1 MPPMRR
7 AVLSCALVLLAL
19 AGCGGGAGGP
29 PRPPD
34 PNPPLSGDVPLGRA
48 VTLSSGVTLAAGP
61 QAAFSSDGT
70 ATVVW
75 AQSGFPIPGS
85 GLIRVVPDVGAV
97 ESRVGEAWSAA
108 ELINGSTS
116 LQDQAADGLAD
127 LSISPGRGV
136 VGAQSAWR
144 RVRTASNSADVLLS
158 ARREGV
164 GWSPASIAAE
174 PAGVSFGTLRVASN
188 GLGTDA
194 AVWVETLGG
203 LSQVQLSVRSTG
215 TSWGPKRAVQ
225 TNVSASG
232 TEPAV
237 AVDENGTVMV
247 LWRQGAAGAGV
258 VWARRFP
265 FDGSSTIPF
274 AVDGALPPDSGSPE
288 VIATATDRFMATW
301 LRTEQDGVT
310 RSLRAR
316 EASGGIWSGT
326 GARPLEFQDLSVDE
340 VRLAALPG
348 AGALAVWRQGGALKW
363 SRFAAGAWL
372 NVPLDVDVDGG
383 VTAEASPQL
392 ATDATG
398 RAFVAWLRRV
408 GAVDDLLVATL
419 APSGDRF
426 SGPQSAR
433 LGDGSAAQPALAV
446 APEGTGSVA
455 LAWRQEVPGQAEPD
469 LLARLWRR

>member
-1 MPPMRR
+1 MPLMRR
-7 AVLSCALVLLAL
+7 VVLPCALALLAL

-48 VTLSSGVTLAAGP
+48 VTLASGVALAAGP
-61 QAAFSSDGT
+61 RAAFSSDGT

-75 AQSGFPIPGS
+75 AQAGFPIPGS
-85 GLIRVVPDVGAV
+85 VLTRVVPDVGAA
-97 ESRVGEAWSAA
+97 ESRAGEAWSAA

-116 LQDQAADGLAD
+116 LQDQAADSLAD
-127 LSISPGRGV
+127 LAVSPGRGSA
-136 VGAQSAWR
+136 GAQAAWR
-144 RVRTASNSADVLLS
+144 RVRTGSSAADVLLS

-203 LSQVQLSVRSTG
+203 LSQVQLSVRSPG

-225 TNVSASG
+225 TNALASG

-247 LWRQGAAGAGV
+247 LWRQGAAGAGE

-265 FDGSSTIPF
+265 FDGSSTSPF
-274 AVDGALPPDSGSPE
+274 SVDGALPPDSGSPE
-288 VIATATDRFMATW
+288 VIATAADRFMATW

-316 EASGGIWSGT
+316 EAIGGIWFGT

-340 VRLAALPG
+340 VHLAALPG

-363 SRFAAGAWL
+363 SRFAGGAWL
-372 NVPLDVDVDGG
+372 NVPLDVDGG
-383 VTAEASPQL
+383 ATGEASPQL

-419 APSGDRF
+419 APLGDRF
-426 SGPQSAR
+426 SEPQSAR
-433 LGDGSAAQPALAV
+433 RGDGSAAHPALAV
-446 APEGTGSVA
+446 VPEGTGSVV
-455 LAWRQEVPGQAEPD
+455 LAWRQSVPGQPEPD

>member
-1 MPPMRR
+1 MRR
-7 AVLSCALVLLAL
+7 VVLPCALVLLAL

-29 PRPPD
+29 PRPAD

-48 VTLSSGVTLAAGP
+48 VTLSSGVALAAGP
-61 QAAFSSDGT
+61 QAAFSSDGV

-75 AQSGFPIPGS
+75 AQAGFPIPGS
-85 GLIRVVPDVGAV
+85 ALTRVVPDVGAA
-97 ESRVGEAWSAA
+97 ESRAGEAWSAA

-116 LQDQAADGLAD
+116 LQDQAADSLVDLAV
-127 LSISPGRGV
+127 SPGRGSA
-136 VGAQSAWR
+136 GAQAAWR
-144 RVRTASNSADVLLS
+144 RVRTASSAADVLLS

-203 LSQVQLSVRSTG
+203 LSQVQLSVRSPG

-225 TNVSASG
+225 TNALASG

-237 AVDENGTVMV
+237 AVDETGTVMV

-265 FDGSSTIPF
+265 SDGSSTSPF
-274 AVDGALPPDSGSPE
+274 AVDGGSPPDSGSPE
-288 VIATATDRFMATW
+288 VIATAADRFMATW

-316 EASGGIWSGT
+316 EAVGGVWPQ
-326 GARPLEFQDLSVDE
+326 GARPLELEDLSVDE
-340 VRLAALPG
+340 VQLAALPG
-348 AGALAVWRQGGALKW
+348 GSAMAVWRQGRALKW
-363 SRFAAGAWL
+363 SRYAVVGGWFIT
-372 NVPLDVDVDGG
+372 PLDVDGG
-383 VTAEASPQL
+383 VTGAAAPRL

-398 RAFVAWLRRV
+398 RAFVAWLRRA

-419 APSGDRF
+419 PPLGDRF
-426 SGPQSAR
+426 SDPQSAR
-433 LGDGSAAQPALAV
+433 LGDGSASLPALAV
-446 APEGTGSVA
+446 VPEGAGSVVI
-455 LAWRQEVPGQAEPD
+455 AWRQSVAGQTEPD

>member
-1 MPPMRR
+1 MILLPRVVLPC
-7 AVLSCALVLLAL
+7 AVVLLAL

-48 VTLSSGVTLAAGP
+48 VTLASGVALAAGP
-61 QAAFSSDGT
+61 QAAFSSDDT

-75 AQSGFPIPGS
+75 AQAGFPIPGS
-85 GLIRVVPDVGAV
+85 GLTRIVPDVGGA
-97 ESRVGEAWSAA
+97 ESQVGETWSAA

-116 LQDQAADGLAD
+116 LQDQAGDSLVD
-127 LSISPGRGV
+127 LVASPGRGGA
-136 VGAQSAWR
+136 GAQAAWR
-144 RVRTASNSADVLLS
+144 RVRTASSAADVLLS

-174 PAGVSFGTLRVASN
+174 PAGVTFTSLRVASN

-203 LSQVQLSVRSTG
+203 LSQVQLSVRSPG

-225 TNVSASG
+225 TDSFLSG

-237 AVDENGTVMV
+237 AVDESGTVMV

-265 FDGSSTIPF
+265 FDGSSTLPF
-274 AVDGALPPDSGSPE
+274 SVDGPLPPDSGSPT
-288 VIATATDRFMATW
+288 VIATAADRFMATW

-316 EASGGIWSGT
+316 EAVGGLWPAGT
-326 GARPLEFQDLSVDE
+326 RPIELQDLSVDE
-340 VRLAALPG
+340 VQLAALPAG
-348 AGALAVWRQGGALKW
+348 GALAVWRQGGALKW
-363 SRFAAGAWL
+363 SRYAAGSWL
-372 NVPLDVDVDGG
+372 NTPLDVDGG
-383 VTAEASPQL
+383 VAGAAAPQL

-398 RAFVAWLRRV
+398 RGFVAWLRRA

-419 APSGDRF
+419 APLGDRF
-426 SGPQSAR
+426 SAPQSAR
-433 LGDGSAAQPALAV
+433 LGDGSASLPSLAV
-446 APEGTGSVA
+446 APEGTGSVV
-455 LAWRQEVPGQAEPD
+455 LAWRQAVAGQAEPD
-469 LLARLWRR
+469 LLVRLWRR